1 MCKSGDSLPL
11 TPNRRLAVSDVVPR
25 GDVPELVRRDPCIA
39 GANRDTNTRPSWFE
53 AISIEPTRV
62 YDVENAH
69 VFLTDKGI
77 AVGDSMGETWARFK
91 AE

>member
-1 MCKSGDSLPL
+1 
-11 TPNRRLAVSDVVPR
+11 
-25 GDVPELVRRDPCIA
+25 VPELVRRDSRIA
-39 GANRDTNTRPSWFE
+39 GALRDTNTRPSSFE
-53 AISIEPTRV
+53 AISIEPTCV